1 MSPPYLFSDQ
11 FKALVR
17 ILSQYQ
23 LVGAMKRMKLK
34 KSQANHSGGRNSL
47 ADEEEVS
54 QSEMCRVLAM
64 VEETEGRF
72 VDKVSKLEKKV
83 EKNGAVL
90 GEMLPV
96 LQEIRKDLREMRQKD
111 RLLSSGSS
119 PQVSQTSSQSANMVS
134 IKKESIYPAI

>member
-1 MSPPYLFSDQ
+1 M
-11 FKALVR
+11 
-17 ILSQYQ
+17 
-23 LVGAMKRMKLK
+23 
-34 KSQANHSGGRNSL
+34 
-47 ADEEEVS
+47 S

-72 VDKVSKLEKKV
+72 VDKFSKLEKKV

-96 LQEIRKDLREMRQKD
+96 LQEIRKDLRDVRQKD
-111 RLLSSGSS
+111 RLLSPGSS

-134 IKKESIYPAI
+134 IKVKNVEYLFDNQSSHLI